1 MQSYSQKWLVLLL
14 EFIVVKD
21 SAMLKSNSIWLESKH
36 IILIL
41 DILENFHSHIDQLD
55 TVNQVLEQQ
64 KDLNIQIDTLKI
76 KYLKKINY

>member
-1 MQSYSQKWLVLLL
+1 M
-14 EFIVVKD
+14 
-21 SAMLKSNSIWLESKH
+21 
-36 IILIL
+36 L
-41 DILENFHSHIDQLD
+41 DILENFHSHIDQQD